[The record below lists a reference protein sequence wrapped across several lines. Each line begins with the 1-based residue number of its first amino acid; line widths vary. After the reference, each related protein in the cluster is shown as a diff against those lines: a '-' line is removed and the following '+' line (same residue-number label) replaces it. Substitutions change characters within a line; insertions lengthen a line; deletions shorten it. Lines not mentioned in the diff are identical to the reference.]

1 MEMAFDF
8 HIPLSIR
15 DLLKS
20 GGVNQYVVQE
30 VLPVRQ
36 LSTLFGGLQPSF
48 RTQGPLAVLEQF
60 DVIYSILYHF
70 HAVNPGLKED
80 TLELLV
86 KAVSRH
92 SHELPAALEDSDLSP
107 ANRLL
112 HLNVLKMNCYLLTQ
126 LLEAFEAETYKMG
139 LNMEPCGK
147 GKKMKV
153 QGSGFDWQV
162 ERGQV
167 LQILSHLLQL
177 DVHKLWGRAVVEEE
191 FVSMI
196 SSSCYKILENQA
208 IAQVKNRPVRDAVAH
223 LLGVLVKRYNYML
236 SASLK
241 ICQLLQHFEH
251 LAPIFVQAVSLWATE
266 YGVKSI
272 VGEIMR
278 EIGQKC
284 PQEFVR
290 ETSGVRAYSVFLV
303 ELAEKI
309 PAVMLPSISVLLD
322 HLDGESY
329 IMRNAV
335 LGIMVEMI
343 IQVLNGEELEEM
355 ARHTRDQ
362 FLDTLQ
368 EHMHDVNAF
377 VRARALQSLIRI
389 VQCKVLPLNRFNA
402 VVTLVVG
409 RLFDKSVNV
418 CKMAIQLLATF
429 LAHNPF
435 TCKLSSV
442 DLKMPLETEMRK
454 LMEMKQQQRG
464 STSAAL
470 VSAEEEW
477 EAMLPEIQ
485 GCLQII
491 LQGNLEEEEDVGSGI
506 GEGEMPETV
515 SEHIVLLLK
524 KSSYKDAI
532 ALARAA
538 MSHFKG
544 TKLFPGSMEEDE
556 QTRLLSLLEKLFKDK
571 EQSVRTSDSEREE
584 SAVENPE
591 VGSSAA
597 QVQQSQL
604 LKQEMLVQYLRDAFN
619 FAVKIEEA
627 INVISKMMY
636 ETAVSVVQEVIDFF
650 VTVSQFDISQA
661 VVGIRRML
669 PLVWSKEAGVREAVV
684 NAYRRL
690 YLTPS
695 GESAR
700 LKAQALVHN
709 LSLLMVDSSL
719 GTIRC
724 LEEIVSEFVQKDEIH
739 PAVIQFLW
747 EQFTGKCPCSVLER
761 RAAIMLLGML
771 ARGRPE
777 IVGSNLDTLVSVGL
791 GERVQE
797 DYQLAC
803 EVCNC
808 ILKITDGKKPAMS
821 EKDSPFRLA
830 SDHILFERLT
840 DAIVEGI
847 GQPVLYWVL
856 FTETALSLIYQLA
869 EEPER
874 ISAHILQRCSHRVH
888 EQLSSQ
894 TQSLE
899 GEDLPETRAPAPGAP
914 SELGPVLPSFLLVHL
929 LSLAGTT
936 ALQQLIHL
944 ERSVG
949 SELRRRRVLKEEQEA
964 KDSAGK
970 QSKTKGNEST
980 MDEELGL
987 VGASAD
993 DTEAELIRKIC
1004 ETELLDSQQYFSA
1017 FVPLVLKVCSN
1028 PGRFTDPTLLT
1039 MAALALAKFMM
1050 ISSDF
1055 CDSHLRLLFTML
1067 EKSPHPSLRSNIMIA
1082 VGDLSMRFPNVI
1094 EPWTSHLYA
1103 RLRDPSQTVRKT
1115 AILVM
1120 THLILKDLVKVK
1132 GQVSEM
1138 AILVSDSDEEI
1149 ARLARNFV
1157 NELANKGN
1165 TVYNLLPDI
1174 ISRLSDPECGVGEDV
1189 FQTIMRQLLSYITKE
1204 KQTENLV
1211 EKLCQRFRSARTERQ
1226 WRDLAYCLTLL
1237 PISERGLHKMQES
1250 FDCFGDKLSEE
1261 GVYSSFNTVVG
1272 RIRRGAKPELKALID
1287 EFEQKIS
1294 AFHNRG
1300 LKDVEQPAELLPTGP
1315 SEKRK
1320 KCIAEKRRPL
1330 SVMNSGSDSNF
1341 VTPRMS
1347 QRKRPSR
1354 KQVVMT
1360 FSSDEEEEDLEA
1372 EMSENETPKNTT
1384 PIRRTSAR
1392 TARKK

>member
-1 MEMAFDF
+1 MAFHF
-8 HIPLSIR
+8 QIPLSIEE
-15 DLLKS
+15 LLKS
-20 GGVNQYVVQE
+20 GGMSQYVVQE
-30 VLPVRQ
+30 VLPVGQ
-36 LSTLFGGLQPSF
+36 LSTELAGIQPSF
-48 RTQGPLAVLEQF
+48 RTHGPLAVLEHF
-60 DVIYSILYHF
+60 GVIYSILYHF
-70 HAVNPGLKED
+70 RAVDSGLKED

-86 KAVSRH
+86 KAVSHH
-92 SHELPAALEDSDLSP
+92 SHELPAILEDSDLSP

-112 HLNVLKMNCYLLTQ
+112 HLNALKMNCYLLTQ
-126 LLEAFEAETYKMG
+126 LLEAFEAEMYKMG
-139 LNMEPCGK
+139 LNMDPCGK
-147 GKKMKV
+147 GKKVKG

-162 ERGQV
+162 EREQV
-167 LQILSHLLQL
+167 LQVLSHLLQL
-177 DVHKLWGRAVVEEE
+177 DVHRLWGHSVVEEE
-191 FVSMI
+191 FVNMV
-196 SSSCYKILENQA
+196 SSSCYKILENQT

-223 LLGVLVKRYNYML
+223 LLGVLVKRYSHML

-251 LAPIFVQAVSLWATE
+251 LASIFVQVVSLWATE

-278 EIGQKC
+278 EIGQKS
-284 PQEFVR
+284 PEELVR
-290 ETSGVRAYSVFLV
+290 ETSGVKAYSVFLI
-303 ELAEKI
+303 ELAEKN
-309 PAVMLPSISVLLD
+309 PAVMLPNISVLLG

-335 LGIMVEMI
+335 LGIMAEMI

-355 ARHTRDQ
+355 ARYTRDQ

-368 EHMHDVNAF
+368 EHMHDINAF
-377 VRARALQSLIRI
+377 VRARTLQSLIRI
-389 VQCKVLPLNRFNA
+389 VQHKALPLNRFHT
-402 VVTLVVG
+402 VVILVVG

-418 CKMAIQLLATF
+418 CKMAIQLLAAF

-442 DLKMPLETEMRK
+442 DLKMPLEKETRK
-454 LMEMKQQQRG
+454 LMEMRQQQKR
-464 STSAAL
+464 SASVAL

-485 GCLQII
+485 ECLQII
-491 LQGNLEEEEDVGSGI
+491 LQGNLKEEDVESGI
-506 GEGEMPETV
+506 EEGEMPESV
-515 SEHIVLLLK
+515 SERIALLLK

-532 ALARAA
+532 ALAHAA
-538 MSHFKG
+538 MSHFEG
-544 TKLFPGSMEEDE
+544 TKLFPGSMVEDE
-556 QTRLLSLLEKLFKDK
+556 QTRLLGLLEKFFKDK
-571 EQSVRTSDSEREE
+571 ERSMVTSDCEKEE
-584 SAVENPE
+584 SAVEHPGAE
-591 VGSSAA
+591 SAA
-597 QVQQSQL
+597 IQAQQSQL
-604 LKQEMLVQYLRDAFN
+604 MKQEMLVQYLRDAFN
-619 FAVKIEEA
+619 FAIKIEEA

-650 VTVSQFDISQA
+650 VTVSQFGISQA
-661 VVGIRRML
+661 VIGIRRML

-684 NAYRRL
+684 NAYRKL

-700 LKAQALVHN
+700 LKTQVLVHN

-719 GTIRC
+719 ETIRC
-724 LEEIVSEFVQKDEIH
+724 LEEIVLEFVQKDEIH
-739 PAVIQFLW
+739 PTVIQFLW
-747 EQFTGKCPCSVLER
+747 EQFTGKCRCSVLER

-771 ARGRPE
+771 AQGRPE

-791 GERVQE
+791 GEKVQE
-797 DYQLAC
+797 DYQLAQ

-808 ILKITDGKKPAMS
+808 ILKITNSKKLAMS

-840 DAIVEGI
+840 NAIIEGI
-847 GQPVLYWVL
+847 SQPELYWIS
-856 FTETALSLIYQLA
+856 FMETALSLIYQLA
-869 EEPER
+869 EEPEG
-874 ISAHILQRCSHRVH
+874 ISADILQRCSHRVN
-888 EQLSSQ
+888 EQLNSQ
-894 TQSLE
+894 AQESLE
-899 GEDLPETRAPAPGAP
+899 GGDLPATRDP

-929 LSLAGTT
+929 LSLAGAT

-970 QSKTKGNEST
+970 PSKTKGNEST

-1004 ETELLDSQQYFSA
+1004 ETELLDGQQCFSA
-1017 FVPLVLKVCSN
+1017 FVPLILKVCSN
-1028 PGRFTDPTLLT
+1028 PGRFSDPTLLT
-1039 MAALALAKFMM
+1039 TAALALAKFMM
-1050 ISSDF
+1050 ISADF

-1103 RLRDPSQTVRKT
+1103 RLRDPSQSVRKT
-1115 AILVM
+1115 ATLVM
-1120 THLILKDLVKVK
+1120 THLILKDMVKVK

-1138 AILVSDSDEEI
+1138 FILVSDSDEEI
-1149 ARLARNFV
+1149 ARLAHNFV
-1157 NELANKGN
+1157 TELANKGN
-1165 TVYNLLPDI
+1165 AIYNLLPDI
-1174 ISRLSDPECGVGEDV
+1174 ISRLSDPECGVEEDR

-1226 WRDLAYCLTLL
+1226 WCDLAYCLTLL

-1261 GVYSSFNTVVG
+1261 GVYNSFITIVG
-1272 RIRRGAKPELKALID
+1272 KMRRGAKPEFKAQID

-1300 LKDVEQPAELLPTGP
+1300 LENMEQPAELLPLGL
-1315 SEKRK
+1315 SEKARK
-1320 KCIAEKRRPL
+1320 KCIAGEKGR
-1330 SVMNSGSDSNF
+1330 G
-1341 VTPRMS
+1341 TPCS
-1347 QRKRPSR
+1347 L
-1354 KQVVMT
+1354 
-1360 FSSDEEEEDLEA
+1360 F
-1372 EMSENETPKNTT
+1372 
-1384 PIRRTSAR
+1384 
-1392 TARKK
+1392 